1 MEIYY
6 RCVLSFSGSPTNI
19 RYKVNIYLSLLLP
32 EHHRFFY
39 LLLYHCIPS
48 IFRCTQTRG
57 SWIFPATLHDMIG
70 FVCFIL
76 VPSSPPFRPFSLNS
90 IDFMDP
96 TGQPFYNPC
105 EVTISRAIHT
115 VLPTYVNHNIN
126 KSFSQTYISYSRI
139 FDSHLRKASYLLNKW
154 KPTATP
160 QRRLM
165 SPPIQSQPQ
174 RVAHLP
180 KRRLPSSRTAS

>member
-1 MEIYY
+1 MCAFFQRFPDKHTKSTY
-6 RCVLSFSGSPTNI
+6 
-19 RYKVNIYLSLLLP
+19 IYLYFSP
-32 EHHRFFY
+32 SIIASSICF
-39 LLLYHCIPS
+39 CIIVFPS

-70 FVCFIL
+70 FVCFIF

-115 VLPTYVNHNIN
+115 VLPTYVNPNIN

-160 QRRLM
+160 QRRLR

-180 KRRLPSSRTAS
+180 KRRPPSSRTAS